1 MFVTN
6 VVDREF
12 MPRSGQTK
20 DYNSGICCFT
30 DAHAALRRMNKDWL
44 DLNQDVSA
52 WSNICICGL
61 LCQLTRAIKIQLSVL
76 V

>member
-1 MFVTN
+1 
-6 VVDREF
+6 

-44 DLNQDVSA
+44 DLA
-52 WSNICICGL
+52 EKSNDL
-61 LCQLTRAIKIQLSVL
+61 LITIAIGRLKMTSNNPSNPMHMSSVGER
-76 V
+76 VIVT